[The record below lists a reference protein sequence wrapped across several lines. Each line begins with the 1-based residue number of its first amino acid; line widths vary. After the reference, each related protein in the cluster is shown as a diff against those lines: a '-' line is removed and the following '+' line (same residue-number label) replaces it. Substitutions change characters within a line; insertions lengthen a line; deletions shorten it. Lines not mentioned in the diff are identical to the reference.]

1 MIKLSPND
9 LGCVLSVLFV
19 YGCEQLMYIQMSD
32 IMSSEMISNLVHS
45 FKNTHQPY
53 YCAKYSEEV

>member
-1 MIKLSPND
+1 MIQLSPND
-9 LGCVLSVLFV
+9 PGRVLSVLFV

-32 IMSSEMISNLVHS
+32 VMSSEMISNLVHS
-45 FKNTHQPY
+45 FKNTHQPS